1 MIFLNQGVAWHTGQ
15 NSLVHTGI
23 EGRVR
28 ILIFLKL
35 EQNEYTDGEFW
46 SSGDRAFQA
55 SGILCRGN
63 LLRWSVLAN

>member
-1 MIFLNQGVAWHTGQ
+1 
-15 NSLVHTGI
+15 VHTGI

-46 SSGDRAFQA
+46 SSGDRN
-55 SGILCRGN
+55 R
-63 LLRWSVLAN
+63 